1 MYGMYIG
8 GIVSD
13 AQFPVLGKLI
23 RCQLTDSGTR
33 LRDRIGRAYVCVS
46 LYVYVCMYVHT
57 YVVYGVVAVKL
68 ATLVR

>member
-46 LYVYVCMYVHT
+46 LYVYVHT
-57 YVVYGVVAVKL
+57 YVLYGVVAVKL